1 MARQSRCALL
11 TRRALTE
18 YVKFQRPV
26 SSGYR
31 CSCAPFACAPLY
43 MACNPLYTTLHH
55 YGYNYSRSDKK
66 MQPLFFIFFCRKS
79 KNFWV
84 FRKCH
89 KKRAKKVPG
98 NSNSRSKT
106 PERCRLVR
114 VSKAVT
120 VAIMESNM
128 HCTDCPCEARPT
140 RIGGACPSVNWQYSP
155 FPFKNQVLFQIF
167 KNLHKI
173 YLLGLLPVKCFF
185 NFSKLCEACF
195 NCSARA
201 PMFFRN
207 CRLTGRQIKFP
218 QQLFLFCARPGL
230 FRIRRLV
237 PDRHLMEQAIQ
248 RTDDLRTI
256 ANARIRQHFP
266 P

>member
-1 MARQSRCALL
+1 MPPFSADKRCFRRLRHSSPSGSLPRPDLSRFSNLPGGGKWHSLARQSRCALL
-11 TRRALTE
+11 TCRALTE

-128 HCTDCPCEARPT
+128 HCTDCPCEASPT

-173 YLLGLLPVKCFF
+173 YYSD
-185 NFSKLCEACF
+185 FS
-195 NCSARA
+195 
-201 PMFFRN
+201 
-207 CRLTGRQIKFP
+207 Q
-218 QQLFLFCARPGL
+218 
-230 FRIRRLV
+230 
-237 PDRHLMEQAIQ
+237 
-248 RTDDLRTI
+248 
-256 ANARIRQHFP
+256 
-266 P
+266 